1 MGESV
6 AKKVITIILLVVLV
20 ILIIAGVVFVSLYC
34 FGDRIVIGKTKTE
47 EFTASGDVFKVGI
60 ISDTQLPPNE
70 KKLEEND
77 LYIQHLRTALE
88 ELKTNGVGMIL
99 FAGDIGDAGS
109 YFAFKIYKNTIDEVF
124 GDDKP
129 VIQTIMGNHDYWSES
144 ALSANAHIKAFKK
157 VLGQSPWTHYVVN
170 GYHFIGAS
178 PNNGSMSCGY
188 KLISKWLARELEK
201 ASKDTPDKP
210 IFVMTHNQPKD
221 TCYGSEDWGDSS
233 LNEVMSKYPN
243 AVIFSGHSH
252 YSILDE
258 RSIWQGDYTVL
269 STQSLSYTEL
279 EGGKENGSIPPN
291 PEANPMG
298 YILEFTNNEV
308 KIHRMSFDG
317 TDFGTEQKSNMLW
330 TLPLPYKNDGRYA
343 FESRKERNSAPI
355 ITDMTCSARNGKD
368 SITLSFAAAADDD
381 FVHSYKVVI
390 DGKEEKL
397 FFSDYYNGIGNMSK
411 TVELTLKSDGQK
423 HNYKIY
429 ALDSWGA
436 QSKDCIEIDA

>member
-1 MGESV
+1 
-6 AKKVITIILLVVLV
+6 
-20 ILIIAGVVFVSLYC
+20 
-34 FGDRIVIGKTKTE
+34 
-47 EFTASGDVFKVGI
+47 
-60 ISDTQLPPNE
+60 
-70 KKLEEND
+70 
-77 LYIQHLRTALE
+77 
-88 ELKTNGVGMIL
+88 MIL
-99 FAGDIGDAGS
+99 FAGDIGDEGS
-109 YFAFKIYKNTIDEVF
+109 YFAFKTYQSVIDEVF

-129 VIQTIMGNHDYWSES
+129 VIQTIMGNHDYWNES
-144 ALSANAHIKAFKK
+144 ALSASDHIRDFEKA
-157 VLGQSPWTHYVVN
+157 LGQSPWTHYVVN

-188 KLISKWLARELEK
+188 KLTSKWLARELEK
-201 ASKDTPDKP
+201 A
-210 IFVMTHNQPKD
+210 
-221 TCYGSEDWGDSS
+221 SEDWGDSS

-279 EGGKENGSIPPN
+279 EAGKENGSIPPN

-298 YILEFTNNEV
+298 YILEFTNSEV
-308 KIHRMSFDG
+308 KIHRISFDG
-317 TDFGTEQKSNMLW
+317 TNLGTEQKSNMLW
-330 TLPLPYKNDGRYA
+330 TLPLSYKNDKRYA
-343 FESRKERNSAPI
+343 FESRKEKNSAPV
-355 ITDMTCSARNGKD
+355 ITDTACSAKTGKD

-397 FFSDYYNGIGNMSK
+397 FFSDYYNGIGSMSK

>member
-1 MGESV
+1 M
-6 AKKVITIILLVVLV
+6 
-20 ILIIAGVVFVSLYC
+20 
-34 FGDRIVIGKTKTE
+34 
-47 EFTASGDVFKVGI
+47 
-60 ISDTQLPPNE
+60 
-70 KKLEEND
+70 
-77 LYIQHLRTALE
+77 
-88 ELKTNGVGMIL
+88 
-99 FAGDIGDAGS
+99 
-109 YFAFKIYKNTIDEVF
+109 IDEVF
-124 GDDKP
+124 GEDKP

-157 VLGQSPWTHYVVN
+157 VLGQSPWTYYVVN
-170 GYHFIGAS
+170 VYHFIGAS

-188 KLISKWLARELEK
+188 KLTSKWLARELEK
-201 ASKDTPDKP
+201 ASDDTPDKP

-298 YILEFTNNEV
+298 YILEFTNSEV

-317 TDFGTEQKSNMLW
+317 TNLGTEQKGNMLW
-330 TLPLPYKNDGRYA
+330 TLPLSYNNDKRYA
-343 FESRKERNSAPI
+343 FESRKEKNSAPV
-355 ITDMTCSARNGKD
+355 ITDTTCSAKTGKD

-381 FVHSYKVVI
+381 FVNSYKVVI

-397 FFSDYYNGIGNMSK
+397 FFSDYYNGIGSMSK
-411 TVELTLKSDGQK
+411 TVELTLKSDGRK

-429 ALDSWGA
+429 ALDS
-436 QSKDCIEIDA
+436 

>member
-1 MGESV
+1 M
-6 AKKVITIILLVVLV
+6 
-20 ILIIAGVVFVSLYC
+20 
-34 FGDRIVIGKTKTE
+34 
-47 EFTASGDVFKVGI
+47 
-60 ISDTQLPPNE
+60 
-70 KKLEEND
+70 
-77 LYIQHLRTALE
+77 
-88 ELKTNGVGMIL
+88 
-99 FAGDIGDAGS
+99 
-109 YFAFKIYKNTIDEVF
+109 IDEVF
-124 GDDKP
+124 GEDKP

-188 KLISKWLARELEK
+188 KLTSKWLARELEK
-201 ASKDTPDKP
+201 ASDDTPDKP

-233 LNEVMSKYPN
+233 LNEVVSKYPN

-298 YILEFTNNEV
+298 YILEFTNSEV

-317 TDFGTEQKSNMLW
+317 TNLGTEQKGNMLW
-330 TLPLPYKNDGRYA
+330 TLPLSYNNDKRYA
-343 FESRKERNSAPI
+343 FESRKEKNSAPV
-355 ITDMTCSARNGKD
+355 ITDTACSAKTGKD

-397 FFSDYYNGIGNMSK
+397 FFSDYYNGIGSMSK

-436 QSKDCIEIDA
+436 